1 MNDIIRNLLKNVEV
15 PKFVKV
21 KQTFDSTHIPPERI
35 RETVFN
41 ILSRQNIAA
50 RIRPG
55 MRICLTCGSRGIDNI
70 VAIIAA
76 VAEFCKQQGAQPFA
90 IPAMGSHG
98 GATAEGQLEVLHSFG
113 ITEESIGCPI
123 ISSMETKL
131 IGQTEEGH
139 PVQIDRNAAEAD
151 GIIVINRIKPHTSFR
166 GTYESGLMKMMAIG
180 LGKQKGAEVCH
191 AAGFPKMHH
200 MVPLFGKA
208 ILKYAPILCGVGIIE
223 NAFDHTAHLE
233 ALLAEEFEEKE
244 PALLQKAFSL
254 MPGIGFES
262 CDVLVVDEI
271 GKNISGC
278 GMDPNISGVFATP
291 GMTGGIQAQRRC
303 ILGLTEETHGN
314 GYGMGAAD
322 AISERFYRELDLDKV
337 YPNTITSTSLGFSKV
352 PVIMDSDL
360 NTIRL
365 CIRTCNE
372 KHPDGVRI
380 VRIRNT
386 LSLSE
391 FEISEALIPEAKKKD
406 TFEILSEPYELPF
419 NEEGNLW

>member
-1 MNDIIRNLLKNVEV
+1 MNDIIRNLLKDVEI

-21 KQTFDSTHIPPERI
+21 KQTFDSTHIPAERI
-35 RETVFN
+35 RETVFD
-41 ILSRQNIAA
+41 ILSRPDLAA

-70 VAIIAA
+70 VEIVAS
-76 VAEFCKQQGAQPFA
+76 VAEFCKQRGALPFA

-113 ITEESIGCPI
+113 ITEQSIGCPI

-208 ILKYAPILCGVGIIE
+208 ILKYAPVLCGVGIIE

-244 PALLQKAFSL
+244 PALLKKAFSL

-278 GMDPNISGVFATP
+278 GMDPNITGVFATP
-291 GMTGGIQAQRRC
+291 GMTGGVKAQRRC
-303 ILGLTEETHGN
+303 VLSLTEQTHGN

-372 KHPDGVRI
+372 KHPEGVRI

-391 FEISEALIPEAKKKD
+391 FEISKAMIPEAQAKD
-406 TFEILSEPYELPF
+406 TFEILTEPYELPF